1 MSLLSPSLEAFIAI
15 AKYHTVHQAADSL
28 HLTQTAV
35 TQRIRTLEEKLS
47 ISLFIRSRKGMQ
59 LTEEGKALLRY
70 CQATRMLE
78 KDCMD
83 QIYGTDE
90 KSIIR
95 IKITAPSSI
104 MNTRIIPSMLTV
116 LKKYPNL
123 RITFNAED
131 SSIRDRLLSKGEVD
145 LAILHQEQ
153 VTREMQMKAL
163 TPEAYHLIGSQ
174 KLANKPLKQIIQSS
188 TIIDFDET
196 DQATFSYLKEYNLFN
211 LCQKERYFIN
221 NIESLI
227 SLVKSGLGY
236 SVLTDDTFKQINKE
250 EFKENLCLLNKGKTY
265 QQAIAL
271 CWYLRPNMPEYFKA
285 IIDCIN

>member
-70 CQATRMLE
+70 CQATKMLE

-83 QIYGTDE
+83 QIFGTND

-95 IKITAPSSI
+95 VKITAPSSI
-104 MNTRIIPSMLTV
+104 MNSRVIPNTSAI
-116 LKKYPNL
+116 LKRFPNL
-123 RITFNAED
+123 RVTFDTED
-131 SSIRDRLLSKGEVD
+131 SNIRNSLLSKGEVD
-145 LAILHQEQ
+145 FAVLHQEQ
-153 VTREMQMKAL
+153 VTREMQKKVLKAE
-163 TPEAYHLIGSQ
+163 TYYLIGSKNLSNQ
-174 KLANKPLKQIIQSS
+174 PIEEIVQSN

-196 DQATFSYLKEYNLFN
+196 DQATFSYLKQFNLFN
-211 LCQKERYFIN
+211 DCQKERYFIN

-227 SLVKSGLGY
+227 VLLRAGIGY
-236 SVLTDDTFKQINKE
+236 TVLTHDSLNQIKDDDFKRH
-250 EFKENLCLLNKGKTY
+250 LCILNGGKTY

-271 CWYLRPNMPEYFKA
+271 CWYLRPNMPKYFRA
-285 IIDCIN
+285 IIDSIN